1 MFGYGNN
8 YPGNSVAG
16 YQMQANQNR
25 INQLEQQYN
34 PYQAYQQTVQQPQQQ
49 QAIKGRPV
57 SSYEEAKASMIDL
70 DGSLFV
76 FPDIANGKIYTKQ
89 IMMDGTADF
98 RTYSLV
104 NDSST
109 QEVAE
114 QGTKQNQ
121 EAYVL
126 KKDFDRI
133 VKRLENKI
141 EALKEGVLDEQQ
153 SASNDKFSNE
163 K

>member
-1 MFGYGNN
+1 MFGYGN

-34 PYQAYQQTVQQPQQQ
+34 PYQMYQQTAQQTQQQ
-49 QAIKGRPV
+49 VIKGRPV

-109 QEVAE
+109 QEVEE

-133 VKRLENKI
+133 VKRLEKKI

-153 SASNDKFSNE
+153 SAGNGKLSNE

>member
-1 MFGYGNN
+1 MFGYNGYQNN
-8 YPGNSVAG
+8 PAVG
-16 YQMQANQNR
+16 YQMQVNQNR

-34 PYQAYQQTVQQPQQQ
+34 PYQAYQQPVQQTQQQ
-49 QAIKGRPV
+49 VIKGRPV

-76 FPDIANGKIYTKQ
+76 FPDIANGRIYTKQ

-104 NDSST
+104 NGSST

-114 QGTKQNQ
+114 HGTKQNQ

-133 VKRLENKI
+133 VKRLEKKI

-153 SASNDKFSNE
+153 SASNGKLSNE

>member
-1 MFGYGNN
+1 MFGYNGYQNN
-8 YPGNSVAG
+8 PAVG

-34 PYQAYQQTVQQPQQQ
+34 PYQVYQQSTQQAQQQ
-49 QAIKGRPV
+49 VIKGRPV

-76 FPDIANGKIYTKQ
+76 FPDIANGRIYTKQ

-98 RTYSLV
+98 RIYNLV
-104 NDSST
+104 VDGNSQGQTEQSGT
-109 QEVAE
+109 QE
-114 QGTKQNQ
+114 QPT
-121 EAYVL
+121 YVL
-126 KKDFDRI
+126 KKDFDRT
-133 VKRLENKI
+133 VKRLEKKI
-141 EALKEGVLDEQQ
+141 ETLKEGAWDEQQ
-153 SASNDKFSNE
+153 NTGNGKSGNE

>member
-1 MFGYGNN
+1 MFGYNSYQNN
-8 YPGNSVAG
+8 TAVG

-25 INQLEQQYN
+25 INQLEQQYS
-34 PYQAYQQTVQQPQQQ
+34 PYQAYQQPVQQAQQQ
-49 QAIKGRPV
+49 VIKGRPV

-76 FPDIANGKIYTKQ
+76 FPDIANGRIYTKQ

-98 RTYSLV
+98 RIYNLV
-104 NDSST
+104 SDNA
-109 QEVAE
+109 QGNVPVQKEE
-114 QGTKQNQ
+114 QGKP
-121 EAYVL
+121 EYVL

-133 VKRLENKI
+133 VKRLERKI
-141 EALKEGVLDEQQ
+141 ETLKEGAWDEQQ
-153 SASNDKFSNE
+153 NTGNGKSGNE

>member
-1 MFGYGNN
+1 MFGYNGYQNN
-8 YPGNSVAG
+8 PVVG

-34 PYQAYQQTVQQPQQQ
+34 PYQAYQQPVQQTQQQ
-49 QAIKGRPV
+49 VIKGRPV

-76 FPDIANGKIYTKQ
+76 FPDIANGRIYTKQ

-98 RTYSLV
+98 RIYNLV
-104 NDSST
+104 VERNAQGQEEQSGT
-109 QEVAE
+109 QE
-114 QGTKQNQ
+114 QP
-121 EAYVL
+121 AYVL
-126 KKDFDRI
+126 KKDFDRMA
-133 VKRLENKI
+133 KRLEKKI
-141 EALKEGVLDEQQ
+141 ETLKEGAWDEQQ
-153 SASNDKFSNE
+153 NTGNGKSGNE

>member
-1 MFGYGNN
+1 MFGYNGYQNN
-8 YPGNSVAG
+8 PAVG

-25 INQLEQQYN
+25 INQLEQQYS
-34 PYQAYQQTVQQPQQQ
+34 PYQAYQQPVQQTQQQ
-49 QAIKGRPV
+49 VIKGRPV

-76 FPDIANGKIYTKQ
+76 FPDIANGRIYTKQ

-98 RTYSLV
+98 RIYNLV
-104 NDSST
+104 SDNA
-109 QEVAE
+109 QGNVPVQKEE
-114 QGTKQNQ
+114 QGKP
-121 EAYVL
+121 EYVL

-133 VKRLENKI
+133 VKRLERKI
-141 EALKEGVLDEQQ
+141 ETLKEGAWDEQQ
-153 SASNDKFSNE
+153 NTGNGKSGNE

>member
-34 PYQAYQQTVQQPQQQ
+34 PYQMYQQTAQQTQQQ
-49 QAIKGRPV
+49 VIKGRPV

-76 FPDIANGKIYTKQ
+76 FPDIANGRIYTKQ

-98 RTYSLV
+98 RIYSLV
-104 NDSST
+104 ADGNSQGQIEQSGT
-109 QEVAE
+109 QE
-114 QGTKQNQ
+114 QPT
-121 EAYVL
+121 YVL
-126 KKDFDRI
+126 KKDFDRT
-133 VKRLENKI
+133 VKRLERKI
-141 EALKEGVLDEQQ
+141 ETLKEGAWDEQQ
-153 SASNDKFSNE
+153 STSNGKSGNE